1 MNPLGIM
8 SALQKIGKPS
18 DSPRASVI
26 FVHGLGGDP
35 FATWQVGADRSTYWP
50 AWLSAD
56 LPEFALYSLEYDAA
70 PTKWTGSSMALPDRA
85 TNILNVLVAEQC
97 DKVPILF
104 ICHSLG
110 GLVVKQLL
118 RIASDQIGSQFGKV
132 LEQTEGV
139 IFFATPS
146 SGSNVASWV
155 DKLRVIV
162 QPTPATTDLQPDSA
176 YLRDLDYWYR
186 DHAPRDNIATE
197 VFVETQKTKGVTIVD
212 MTSGDPGIP
221 GVRPIPIDASHIDIC
236 KIKSPDDALYKSV
249 LRFIRDRIPTPKLP
263 AAPVG
268 ELDRSR
274 RIFISYRRSAKAD
287 ARLADFLRHELQR
300 AGHHVFIDVGM
311 TVGVEWGK
319 EIARRIEGCQF
330 LIVLLSEESAASE
343 MMQEEVRLAHERRKK
358 DNTPVILPIRV
369 QYDGQLAYPLGA
381 YLNPLQHVFWKGPT
395 DDAHSLEQV
404 LTAIAG
410 VDAGSL
416 QLSSTAQNIP
426 TYRDSVP
433 AVSTATV
440 QDQIVRRPQSVA
452 DPRVLR
458 QPGGVLRLD
467 DPCYIERQA
476 DGIVIPAASDVG
488 VTSVIVAPRQ
498 MGKSS
503 LLLRYL
509 QKCRAADKKIIF
521 VDFQLFSDEELASQQ
536 SLLSKLAERALREV
550 GIDPKAMRSIQG
562 PSDLTDFFEDVVFK
576 ATPAQITLALDEVDR
591 IINKP
596 YQSNFFAMLRGWHG
610 RRAIEGPGWERLDL
624 ALVVSTEPQFY
635 IDDETQSP
643 FNVVEPVRPEPF
655 KESHL
660 KRLNELFG
668 DPLQDS
674 EVRKLLDLTEGQP
687 YLTRLAFYRL
697 RPGSGM
703 TFVDLHEH
711 ASDDDGPFGEHLRAK
726 LSQLSRRPELS
737 KAMARLVSSGTQM
750 DAALVYRLSAAGLVR
765 RQRDGKI
772 VAANEIY
779 KNFLQRALA

>member
-1 MNPLGIM
+1 M

-18 DSPRASVI
+18 ESPRASVI

-35 FATWQVGADRSTYWP
+35 FATWRLGADQSTYWP

-56 LPEFALYSLEYDAA
+56 LPEFAIYTLEYDAA

-85 TNILNVLVAEQC
+85 TNILNVLAAEQC
-97 DKVPILF
+97 DKAPILF

-118 RIASDQIGSQFGKV
+118 RIASDQIGSQFGSV
-132 LEQTEGV
+132 LERTKGV
-139 IFFATPS
+139 IFFATPN
-146 SGSNVASWV
+146 SGSDAAGWV
-155 DKLRVIV
+155 DKLRAIFL
-162 QPTPATTDLQPDSA
+162 PTAATTDLQPDSA

-186 DHAPRDNIATE
+186 DHAPRGNIATE
-197 VFVETQKTKGVTIVD
+197 VFVETQKTKGITVVD

-249 LRFIRDRIPTPKLP
+249 LRFIRDRIPAPKLP

-274 RIFISYRRSAKAD
+274 RIFISYRRRAKAD
-287 ARLADFLRHELQR
+287 ARLADFLRDELKR
-300 AGHHVFIDVGM
+300 AGHEVFIDVGM

-319 EIARRIEGCQF
+319 EIARRIEWCQF
-330 LIVLLSEESAASE
+330 LIVLLSEESVTSE
-343 MMQEEVRLAHERRKK
+343 MMQEEVHLAHERRKK

-369 QYDGQLAYPLGA
+369 QFDGQLVYPLGA
-381 YLNPLQHVFWKGPT
+381 YLSPLQHVFWKGPT
-395 DDAHSLEQV
+395 DDNHSLEQV
-404 LTAIAG
+404 LTAITG

-416 QLSSTAQNIP
+416 QLSGTAQNIS
-426 TYRDSVP
+426 TNRDAVASVP
-433 AVSTATV
+433 TATV

-476 DGIVIPAASDVG
+476 DGIVIPDASDVG

-503 LLLRYL
+503 LLFRYL
-509 QKCRAADKKIIF
+509 QKCRAANKKIIF
-521 VDFQLFSDEELASQQ
+521 VDFQLLSDEELASQQ

-576 ATPAQITLALDEVDR
+576 ATPGQITLALDEVDR
-591 IINKP
+591 IFNTP
-596 YQSNFFAMLRGWHG
+596 YRSNFFAMLRGWHG

-660 KRLNELFG
+660 KRLNVLFG
-668 DPLQDS
+668 EPLQDS
-674 EVRKLLDLTEGQP
+674 EVRKLLDLTGGQP

-711 ASDDDGPFGEHLRAK
+711 ASDDDGPFGEHLRAR

-750 DAALVYRLSAAGLVR
+750 DAALFHRLSAAGLAR
-765 RQRDGKI
+765 RQGDGKI
-772 VAANEIY
+772 VAANEMY

>member
-1 MNPLGIM
+1 M
-8 SALQKIGKPS
+8 
-18 DSPRASVI
+18 
-26 FVHGLGGDP
+26 
-35 FATWQVGADRSTYWP
+35 
-50 AWLSAD
+50 
-56 LPEFALYSLEYDAA
+56 
-70 PTKWTGSSMALPDRA
+70 
-85 TNILNVLVAEQC
+85 
-97 DKVPILF
+97 
-104 ICHSLG
+104 
-110 GLVVKQLL
+110 
-118 RIASDQIGSQFGKV
+118 
-132 LEQTEGV
+132 
-139 IFFATPS
+139 
-146 SGSNVASWV
+146 
-155 DKLRVIV
+155 DKLRAVFL
-162 QPTPATTDLQPDSA
+162 PTAATTDLQPDSA

-186 DHAPRDNIATE
+186 DHAPRGNIATE
-197 VFVETQKTKGVTIVD
+197 VFVETQKTKGITVVD

-221 GVRPIPIDASHIDIC
+221 GVRPIPIDASHVDIC

-249 LRFIRDRIPTPKLP
+249 LRFIRDRVPAPKLP

-274 RIFISYRRSAKAD
+274 RIFISYRRRAKAD
-287 ARLADFLRHELQR
+287 ARLADFLRDELQR
-300 AGHHVFIDVGM
+300 AGHDVFIDVGM
-311 TVGVEWGK
+311 TVGIEWGK
-319 EIARRIEGCQF
+319 EIARRIERCQF
-330 LIVLLSEESAASE
+330 LIVLLSEESVGSE
-343 MMQEEVRLAHERRKK
+343 MMQEEVHLAHERRKK

-369 QYDGQLAYPLGA
+369 QFDGQLGYPLGA
-381 YLNPLQHVFWKGPT
+381 YLSPLQHVFWKGPT
-395 DDAHSLEQV
+395 DDNHSLEQV
-404 LTAIAG
+404 LTAITG
-410 VDAGSL
+410 VDTGSL

-426 TYRDSVP
+426 TNRDAVP
-433 AVSTATV
+433 AVPTATV

-476 DGIVIPAASDVG
+476 DRIVIPAASDVG
-488 VTSVIVAPRQ
+488 VTSVILAARQ

-503 LLLRYL
+503 LLFRYF
-509 QKCRAADKKIIF
+509 QKCRAANKQIIF

-536 SLLSKLAERALREV
+536 SLLSKLAERALREI

-591 IINKP
+591 IFNKP
-596 YQSNFFAMLRGWHG
+596 YRSNFFAMLRGWHG

-643 FNVVEPVRPEPF
+643 FNVVEPVRLEPF

-660 KRLNELFG
+660 KRLNGLFG
-668 DPLQDS
+668 EPLQDS
-674 EVRKLLDLTEGQP
+674 EVRELLDLTGGQP

-711 ASDDDGPFGEHLRAK
+711 ASDDDGPFGEHLRAR

-750 DAALVYRLSAAGLVR
+750 DTALFHRLSAAGLAR
-765 RQRDGKI
+765 RQGDGKI
-772 VAANEIY
+772 VAANDMY